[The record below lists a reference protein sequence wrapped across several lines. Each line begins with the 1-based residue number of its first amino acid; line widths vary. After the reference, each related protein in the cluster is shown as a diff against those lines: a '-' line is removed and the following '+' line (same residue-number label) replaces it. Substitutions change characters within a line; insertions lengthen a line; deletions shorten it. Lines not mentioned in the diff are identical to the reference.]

1 MPWEIGYGQ
10 ARGHRPELVG
20 NPIGLV
26 PLYLAVVGNES
37 PAAQRRIPRRMMRLA
52 QTVHRWIGDAGISIV
67 TRVMG
72 LVLTSMAV
80 ESILAGILGHFGR

>member
-1 MPWEIGYGQ
+1 
-10 ARGHRPELVG
+10 
-20 NPIGLV
+20 
-26 PLYLAVVGNES
+26 
-37 PAAQRRIPRRMMRLA
+37 MMRLA

-67 TRVMG
+67 TRVTG